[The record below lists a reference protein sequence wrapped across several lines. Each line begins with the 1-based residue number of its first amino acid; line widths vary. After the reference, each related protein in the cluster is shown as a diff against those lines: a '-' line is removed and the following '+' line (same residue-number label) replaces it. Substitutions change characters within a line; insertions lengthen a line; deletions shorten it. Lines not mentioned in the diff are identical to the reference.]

1 MDDIGLRESFNDLW
15 VWDTKTDSHWAQIDG
30 QGSVPKRRMHHATAI
45 LGGILLVMG
54 GINTESKLVMDDF
67 NLFDFASNTWI
78 QVRMVK
84 ERDRTKFKPKCFIQ
98 NDIKTKDP

>member
-1 MDDIGLRESFNDLW
+1 
-15 VWDTKTDSHWAQIDG
+15 
-30 QGSVPKRRMHHATAI
+30 
-45 LGGILLVMG
+45 
-54 GINTESKLVMDDF
+54 MDDF

-84 ERDRTKFKPKCFIQ
+84 ERDRTKFKPKFFIQ